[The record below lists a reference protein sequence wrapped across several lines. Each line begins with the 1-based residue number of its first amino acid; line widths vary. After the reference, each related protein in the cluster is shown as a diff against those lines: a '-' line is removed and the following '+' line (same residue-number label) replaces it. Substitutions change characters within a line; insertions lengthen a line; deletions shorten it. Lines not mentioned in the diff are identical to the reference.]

1 VRIALRAVRR
11 LLVVVLVLFVLLAL
25 VTAGRILLAGQQDD
39 TRASD
44 VIVVLGAAQ
53 LGGQPGPYLEPR
65 LEHAAELYTEGVAPV
80 VITSGGNRPGDETT
94 EAEAGRQW
102 LIREGIPSEDVVAV
116 AAGDDTR
123 GSLWATA
130 ELMRDRGWTSAVVVT
145 DPWHSLRSQE
155 MLQHQG
161 IDAVSSPTR
170 SGPSNDG
177 AWATARYTGRETLAY
192 LSWMWQRATT

>member
-1 VRIALRAVRR
+1 MRVVRAVRR
-11 LLVVVLVLFVLLAL
+11 LVVLVLALLVLLTA
-25 VTAGRILLAGQQDD
+25 VTAGRIVLAGQDD
-39 TRASD
+39 ETRASD
-44 VIVVLGAAQ
+44 AIVVLGAAQ

-65 LEHAAELYTEGVAPV
+65 LEHAEKLFDEGVAPV
-80 VITSGGNRPGDETT
+80 VITTGGNRPGDETT

-102 LIREGIPSEDVVAV
+102 LVEHGVPGDAVVAV

-130 ELMRDRGWTSAVVVT
+130 ELMRERGWTSAVVVT
-145 DPWHSLRSQE
+145 DPWHTLRSQE

-161 IDAVSSPTR
+161 IDAVGSPTR

-177 AWATARYTGRETLAY
+177 VWATARYTTRETFAY
-192 LSWMWQRATT
+192 LYWMWQRVTT